1 MTLHELTMAAEQ
13 LEEKFATELARNAA
27 ALKRDVADA
36 VAHKMHLGDN
46 YWKPEHQARKKHE
59 VAEALVRALKECV

>member
-1 MTLHELTMAAEQ
+1 MTLHELTEAAEQ
-13 LEEKFATELARNAA
+13 LETKFADDLSRNVA

-36 VAHKMHLGDN
+36 VAHRTHLGDN

-59 VAEALVRALKECV
+59 VAEALVRALKECA